1 MEEMFELADRLR
13 ALREDKQS
21 AEQQVKAITDEIDE
35 VNYRL
40 SEMMAETET
49 QNFTRSGI
57 MFYLIS
63 KTMASATAA
72 RKDELYAALKREGY
86 GEMITE
92 TINANSLSAFVKEQI
107 TENDDALPGWL
118 NGLVNVFEKTTVGV
132 KRAAK

>member
-13 ALREDKQS
+13 ELREDKQT
-21 AEQQVKAITDEIDE
+21 AEQQLKAITDEIDG

-72 RKDELYAALKREGY
+72 HKDELYAALKREGY
-86 GEMITE
+86 GEMVTE
-92 TINANSLSAFVKEQI
+92 TVNANSLSAFVKEQI
-107 TENDDALPGWL
+107 TENDDA
-118 NGLVNVFEKTTVGV
+118 
-132 KRAAK
+132 